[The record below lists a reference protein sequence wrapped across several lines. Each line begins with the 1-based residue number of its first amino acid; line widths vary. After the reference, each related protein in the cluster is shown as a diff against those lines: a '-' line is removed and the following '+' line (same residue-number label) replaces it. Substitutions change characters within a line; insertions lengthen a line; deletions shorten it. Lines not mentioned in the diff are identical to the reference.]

1 MNPGDSVV
9 ARSITLG
16 EPVVYVSANYR
27 VSGTISPCM
36 MMVYLLHWR
45 LSSFWIPG
53 GEGGPSC
60 KDWKHRSQ
68 RPYACRSRIHYFH
81 YADQTKSV
89 SH

>member
-9 ARSITLG
+9 ARSIALG

-27 VSGTISPCM
+27 VSGKIFSM
-36 MMVYLLHWR
+36 MIITRLHLR

-53 GEGGPSC
+53 REGGASC

-68 RPYACRSRIHYFH
+68 RSYALSFTHILSLC
-81 YADQTKSV
+81 
-89 SH
+89 